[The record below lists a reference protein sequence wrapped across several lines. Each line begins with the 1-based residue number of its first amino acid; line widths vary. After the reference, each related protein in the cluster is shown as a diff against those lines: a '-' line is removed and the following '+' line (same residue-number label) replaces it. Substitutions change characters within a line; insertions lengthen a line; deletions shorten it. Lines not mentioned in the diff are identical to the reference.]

1 MYGPIGLEI
10 KNILRYFVVAIV
22 VGKASKMASIAYK
35 LFPMNNKTSY
45 VLFMSLCKK
54 ICADSLHI
62 RGNYYAVKN
71 EEIFTISHDR
81 EVLPISGI
89 FIKELYR
96 CDFKFLKKKRRGTI
110 TIYCITRTV

>member
-22 VGKASKMASIAYK
+22 VRKATKMASI
-35 LFPMNNKTSY
+35 
-45 VLFMSLCKK
+45 
-54 ICADSLHI
+54 
-62 RGNYYAVKN
+62 KN

-96 CDFKFLKKKRRGTI
+96 CDFKFLKKKRRGAI